1 MFTARRATVSTI
13 FTNRQAFGSNFRPCR
28 DQYDEV
34 QFSSFVLQEQASATP
49 VCIETLRHVM
59 EAVTRSIAA
68 EMSERFGL
76 IIDGRIHDSE
86 HFIAVFPWYETD
98 DALVELLPSVA
109 SKRRLRQLLG
119 EQKDVESVSK
129 ELQGDNVNLLNF
141 RVWFEG
147 LIALKPP
154 YEHYLIP
161 ISRLDACNC
170 YEAKRMTCADK
181 TVLERFRDIPNGI
194 QEAGEDVDSALFV
207 GRLQKHQRPEE
218 QQSKY
223 DLLGSIPPTS
233 NGAEQFFSVARTTF
247 GPQRHSQLSY
257 TLGMLLFLRE
267 NADF

>member
-1 MFTARRATVSTI
+1 M
-13 FTNRQAFGSNFRPCR
+13 P
-28 DQYDEV
+28 
-34 QFSSFVLQEQASATP
+34 
-49 VCIETLRHVM
+49 
-59 EAVTRSIAA
+59 
-68 EMSERFGL
+68 ERFGL

-86 HFIAVFPWYETD
+86 HFIAVFPCHLLFYE
-98 DALVELLPSVA
+98 LVELLPSVA

-129 ELQGDNVNLLNF
+129 ELRGDNVNLLDF

-154 YEHYLIP
+154 YEHYLKA
-161 ISRLDACNC
+161 S
-170 YEAKRMTCADK
+170 
-181 TVLERFRDIPNGI
+181 
-194 QEAGEDVDSALFV
+194 
-207 GRLQKHQRPEE
+207 PEE